1 MPDKRRHRG
10 PHPDD
15 EMLFAAATVPTLRA
29 AVAELS
35 WLLSRGYASDSGLK
49 LVGDRHNLTARQRM
63 AVRRCAC
70 GSSCVRD
77 REAKRLAS
85 TNVREARFAVDG
97 YNLLIT
103 IESAL
108 AGGVILI
115 GRDGCY
121 RDLASIHGTYRR
133 VCETGPALG
142 MILDVIDDIGPAG
155 VDWYLDRPVSNSGRL
170 KTLIAG
176 FIEARKVV
184 GRSIAELNIR
194 LVDNPDQVL
203 GNYDGIV
210 ATSDSV
216 VLDRC
221 RRWMNLASEIIDE
234 RIPEAFKVDLR
245 EDGL

>member
-15 EMLFAAATVPTLRA
+15 EMLFAAPTVPMLRT

-35 WLLSRGYASDSGLK
+35 WLLSRGYAADSGLK

-63 AVRRCAC
+63 AVRRCVC
-70 GSSCVRD
+70 SDSCARD
-77 REAKRLAS
+77 RGAKRVAS
-85 TNVREARFAVDG
+85 ANVREARFGVDG

-108 AGGVILI
+108 SGGIILI

-133 VCETGPALG
+133 VCETGPALE
-142 MILDVIDDIGPAG
+142 MVFDAIDGIGPSG

-170 KTLIAG
+170 KTFIAEL
-176 FIEARKVV
+176 IEARKAV
-184 GRSIAELNIR
+184 GRPIAELNIQ
-194 LVDNPDQVL
+194 LVDDPDQVL
-203 GNYDGIV
+203 CNYDGIV

-221 RRWMNLASEIIDE
+221 RRWMNLAVEIIDA
-234 RIPEAFKVDLR
+234 RIPEAFKIDLR
-245 EDGL
+245 GDTL

>member
-1 MPDKRRHRG
+1 MPDKRQHRG

-15 EMLFAAATVPTLRA
+15 EMLFAAPTVPTLRA

-70 GSSCVRD
+70 GNSCARD
-77 REAKRLAS
+77 REAKRVAS
-85 TNVREARFAVDG
+85 VNVREARVGVDG

-108 AGGVILI
+108 SGGVILI

-133 VCETGPALG
+133 VCETGPALE
-142 MILDVIDDIGPAG
+142 MILNVIDGIGPAG

-170 KTLIAG
+170 KTFIAEL
-176 FIEARKVV
+176 IEARKAI
-184 GRSIAELNIR
+184 GRPIAELNIR

-203 GNYDGIV
+203 GDYDGIV

-221 RRWMNLASEIIDE
+221 RRWMNLAAEIIDG
-234 RIPEAFKVDLR
+234 RIPGAFKIDLR
-245 EDGL
+245 RDRL

>member
-1 MPDKRRHRG
+1 MPDKRQHRG

-15 EMLFAAATVPTLRA
+15 EMLFAAPTVPTLRA
-29 AVAELS
+29 AVAEIS

-63 AVRRCAC
+63 AVRRSVCT
-70 GSSCVRD
+70 D
-77 REAKRLAS
+77 
-85 TNVREARFAVDG
+85 EARSGRQATQVPADVLRDEPLGVDG

-108 AGGVILI
+108 SGGVILI
-115 GRDGCY
+115 GRDGCC

-133 VCETGPALG
+133 VCETGPALE
-142 MILDVIDDIGPAG
+142 MILNVIDGIGPAG

-170 KTLIAG
+170 KTFIAEL
-176 FIEARKVV
+176 IEARKAV
-184 GRSIAELNIR
+184 GRPIAELNIQ

-203 GNYDGIV
+203 GDYDGIV

-221 RRWMNLASEIIDE
+221 RRWMNLAAEIIDE
-234 RIPEAFKVDLR
+234 RIPGAFKIDLR
-245 EDGL
+245 GDRL